1 VPGAYQ
7 SPLAPVR
14 DVAELG
20 AALGHDVP
28 VQRQRVES
36 RLSGRADGHEM
47 DAVLGLWVPEIV
59 SPYAAWAYS

>member
-1 VPGAYQ
+1 
-7 SPLAPVR
+7 
-14 DVAELG
+14 VAELG